1 MIKKD
6 IYLSEFPSYDATLYI
21 PKGWFDGSHHNNAC
35 PHAEKEKGGY
45 TACIFQDYLDESM
58 RQLGLEDRYI
68 CHVLYDDEN
77 VKVFPNVIYEVI
89 TDDIEVVKQ
98 FVKDVEARYFS

>member
-1 MIKKD
+1 
-6 IYLSEFPSYDATLYI
+6 
-21 PKGWFDGSHHNNAC
+21 
-35 PHAEKEKGGY
+35 
-45 TACIFQDYLDESM
+45 M